1 MDQQILDYFGEFEES
16 TRIVPVKYFFFESE
30 ARLYAARLK
39 EAGIPCF
46 ISNANVM
53 AVLPL
58 GGGGG
63 IGLHIREADLADASR
78 IVARLDHQ
86 KANGS
91 RNDTFH
97 DADLDDIEYQRA
109 LNEPPMALKAG
120 NAWYWLVIGIALLVI
135 LRAFLRAAGVVESW
149 RDFFFYRKY

>member
-16 TRIVPVKYFFFESE
+16 TRIVPLKYFFFESE

-39 EAGIPCF
+39 EVGIPCF
-46 ISNANVM
+46 ISNANIM
-53 AVLPL
+53 SVLPL

-63 IGLHIREADLADASR
+63 IGLHIREADLTEASQ

-86 KANGS
+86 KENGS
-91 RNDTFH
+91 QGDSFH
-97 DADLDDIEYQRA
+97 DADHDDIEYQRA
-109 LNEPPMALKAG
+109 LHEPPMAFRA
-120 NAWYWLVIGIALLVI
+120 NQAWYWLVIGIILLVI

-149 RDFFFYRKY
+149 RDFF

>member
-16 TRIVPVKYFFFESE
+16 TRIVPLKYFFFESE
-30 ARLYAARLK
+30 AHLYAARLK

-53 AVLPL
+53 TALPL

-63 IGLHIREADLADASR
+63 IGLHIREADLAEASR
-78 IVARLDHQ
+78 IAARLDHL
-86 KANGS
+86 KRKEAS
-91 RNDTFH
+91 ELSFH

-109 LNEPPMALKAG
+109 LDQAPLGLRARQ
-120 NAWYWLVIGIALLVI
+120 AWYWLIIGIVLLVI
-135 LRAFLRAAGVVESW
+135 LRAFLRAAGIVESW
-149 RDFFFYRKY
+149 RDFF